1 MKVYDSLYCGYLSD
15 DLESQLKKIYDHSKQ
30 MTVQFPRVQQ
40 QQGSSDCGLFAIAY
54 ALDCPGVGSYH
65 SEIRSEPDETT
76 PQVLPQKGILKI
88 PVIRDLVEQLVL
100 ILLLLLSIQII
111 ALFINDYCY
120 FVSCLCTGTY
130 TACHDTAMLHKNLFP
145 LFFSHII

>member
-54 ALDCPGVGSYH
+54 ALDCALGLDPTTVKYDQSLMRQH
-65 SEIRSEPDETT
+65 LKRCLRKEFSRFPCDKRSCRAARSDTF
-76 PQVLPQKGILKI
+76 
-88 PVIRDLVEQLVL
+88 
-100 ILLLLLSIQII
+100 II
-111 ALFINDYCY
+111 
-120 FVSCLCTGTY
+120 T
-130 TACHDTAMLHKNLFP
+130 
-145 LFFSHII
+145 